1 MDSLENYIEYAG
13 VFALSLLAVS
23 AAYLIDFSSPVTLI
37 LLFTFPLLYGFI
49 ASISTEGFNRAS
61 FISFLSLVLAPVDL
75 FMAAAAVF
83 ISFTTVL
90 ISFFSG
96 GKRFRDF
103 YGSTALPLLLT
114 GLILSSGIYL
124 AAANNQQFGQEI
136 TNVTANTVGSQ
147 AQGFIDSTGIIETQ
161 QQQQA
166 RIVEKT
172 SQNTVLLTQQYVFN
186 ETRGDFSRE
195 EVNTLTQAFQGAEQE
210 IPEQMSSQIEERD
223 LNVDIENQVE
233 QIIRNNFRGQIL
245 IVLVPLLTLL
255 IYSLQPAAGL
265 LTAVVASAIVRLR
278 HL

>member
-23 AAYLIDFSSPVTLI
+23 AAYLIDFSRPVTAI
-37 LLFTFPLLYGFI
+37 LLFTFPLLYGFV

-136 TNVTANTVGSQ
+136 TNTTANLVGAQ
-147 AQGFIDSTGIIETQ
+147 TQGFIDSTGIIETQ

-166 RIVEKT
+166 RIVEAT
-172 SQNTVLLTQQYVFN
+172 SQNTVLLTQKYVFN
-186 ETRGDFSRE
+186 ETRGDFSRQ
-195 EVNTLTQAFQGAEQE
+195 EVNTLTQAFRGAEQE
-210 IPEQMSSQIEERD
+210 IPEQISSQIEERD

-245 IVLVPLLTLL
+245 VVIVPLLTLL
-255 IYSLQPAAGL
+255 IYSLQPVAGL
-265 LTAVVASAIVRLR
+265 LTAVVASTIVRVRDL
-278 HL
+278 